1 MEVDVVY
8 DGRGEAAR
16 VGADAREE
24 GLEPAGLGLHKSL
37 KDEKSYNYTYVG
49 ENVVD
54 EKKSIVPILNKK
66 VVSIFN
72 VLFSDTAFEGC
83 YKI

>member
-24 GLEPAGLGLHKSL
+24 RLKPAGLGLHKL
-37 KDEKSYNYTYVG
+37 LEDEM
-49 ENVVD
+49 
-54 EKKSIVPILNKK
+54 L
-66 VVSIFN
+66 
-72 VLFSDTAFEGC
+72 
-83 YKI
+83 